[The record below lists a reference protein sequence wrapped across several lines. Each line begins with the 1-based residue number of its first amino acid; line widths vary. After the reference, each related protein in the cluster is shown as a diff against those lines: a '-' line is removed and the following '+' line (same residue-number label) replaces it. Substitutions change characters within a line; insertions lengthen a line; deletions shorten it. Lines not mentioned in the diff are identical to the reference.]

1 MIRAVLPDR
10 LRDFRKRSGLTVN
23 AVGEMIGKS
32 GKTVSAWERG
42 HGQPDADIL
51 LKLCEIYHVGSI
63 SELVG
68 DPRPTGQLDDQEQ
81 RLLSIF
87 KDLEPS
93 EKEYLLK
100 TAELVAKAHEK
111 NPSG

>member
-1 MIRAVLPDR
+1 MLRSVLPDR
-10 LRDFRKRSGLTVN
+10 LRDYRKRSGLTVN

-42 HGQPDADIL
+42 HGQPDADLL

-68 DPRPTGQLDDQEQ
+68 DPRPTGQLDAQEQ

-87 KDLEPS
+87 RELEQP

-111 NPSG
+111 VPSG